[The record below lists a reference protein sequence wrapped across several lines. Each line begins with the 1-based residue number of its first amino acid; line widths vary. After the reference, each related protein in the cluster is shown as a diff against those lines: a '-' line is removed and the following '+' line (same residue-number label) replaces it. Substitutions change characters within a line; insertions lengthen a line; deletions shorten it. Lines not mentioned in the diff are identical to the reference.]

1 MFSNAESHFA
11 YQMANAPLRTFPFS
25 HAYVEKAFPEDFYG
39 VLQQHLPT
47 DSQLAPIAEKRPVK
61 GYRERF
67 VMCFDDDSLALLD
80 AARREFWQQFRDCFR
95 RGMIGGLLLDKFG
108 SEVQERFRNS
118 DEFTFHD
125 ELLLINDRDGYAL
138 GPHTDSPRK
147 VVSLLFICQRTWRT
161 SSMAPRSTFPRTRG
175 SAVRAARTIPTKAST
190 SLRLCLS
197 IQTQRSVSSKPTDR
211 STGSNRCPRVR
222 SGYFSMTC
230 TSRNFESRRRLLLRR
245 RFRLVSE

>member
-80 AARREFWQQFRDCFR
+80 AARREFWQQFRECFR

-147 VVSLLFICQRTWRT
+147 VVSLLFYLPADMANEQHGT
-161 SSMAPRSTFPRTRG
+161 SIYLPKDPGFRCEGGPHYSHEGFNKLATMPFHPN
-175 SAVRAARTIPTKAST
+175 SAFCFLK
-190 SLRLCLS
+190 
-197 IQTQRSVSSKPTDR
+197 TDR
-211 STGSNRCPRVR
+211 SFHGVEPMPAGSRW
-222 SGYFSMTC
+222 
-230 TSRNFESRRRLLLRR
+230 LLLYDVYVEE
-245 RFRLVSE
+245 FRKPAKVAPSSPVSFSF